1 MINSSV
7 LKATRLAMPA
17 MAAAA
22 GYSYGESAGR
32 ADDGLKGDG
41 AVAFQR
47 STKLGASYALCE
59 KGTVLDVLKEI
70 KRKVSQ
76 PVANLR
82 RRYAKRQA
90 NRRQTLPSHVTFLKL
105 PIFFSD
111 N

>member
-47 STKLGASYALCE
+47 STKLGASYTLCE

-76 PVANLR
+76 PVANLPTWI
-82 RRYAKRQA
+82 RQA
-90 NRRQTLPSHVTFLKL
+90 SGESKTNTSVTCHMPQAPDFL
-105 PIFFSD
+105 
-111 N
+111 